1 MKKFLYDHQRK
12 IVTDNPLKAG
22 LFLGT
27 GSGKTRVALV
37 LAQGD
42 ILVICPKTQKE
53 DGNWEREYRE
63 VLTAPLDRYL
73 TKSTLPTLKPRLMVM
88 SKEEFRRDW
97 IGLPRFHTVIVDEAH
112 TCLGVTPNTR
122 QRNRM
127 PVPKASQLY
136 EALEAYLLKAK
147 PDRLYLCTATIVKSP
162 MTVWAAAKLLGK
174 ELDFY
179 KFRDAFYTRLPMPG
193 REVFVPKRTPE
204 IKDKLARLVHS
215 LGYVGRLD
223 EYFDVPEQTFIT
235 KYVELTAKQQARI
248 RELRLEYPE
257 PIVRIGKQHQVEN
270 GVLAGDEFNAPEM
283 FDSNKEDAILEYALQ
298 FPRMVIFVKYTAQIA
313 KLGRILMEE
322 GYQVRT
328 LDGSTK
334 NRGAL
339 LKQVNNMK
347 EYILICQIQVSAGW
361 EIPDCPVMIFA
372 SMSYSFVDRAQAE
385 GRIHRANKLKKNLY
399 VTLVTK
405 GGVDEAVAQSIA
417 NKTDF
422 NERLYTL

>member
-1 MKKFLYDHQRK
+1 MIKFLYDHQQK
-12 IVTDNPLKAG
+12 IVNDDPTKTG

-27 GSGKTRVALV
+27 GSGKTRTALV
-37 LAQGD
+37 LAKGD

-73 TKSTLPTLKPRLMVM
+73 TKSTLPTLKPRLVVM

-174 ELDFY
+174 KLDFY

-204 IKDKLARLVHS
+204 VKDKLARLVHS

-248 RELRLEYPE
+248 RELRMEFPE

-313 KLGRILMEE
+313 KLGRLLMEE

-334 NRGAL
+334 ERGKVIAEANK
-339 LKQVNNMK
+339 LKECIFIAQ
-347 EYILICQIQVSAGW
+347 CQIGAGW
-361 EIPDCPVMIFA
+361 ELPEYPVMVFA
-372 SMSYSFVDRAQAE
+372 SRNYSYVDYAQAI
-385 GRIHRANKLKKNLY
+385 GRIHRANNLKKNLY
-399 VTLVTK
+399 INLVVK
-405 GGVDEAVAQSIA
+405 GGVDDAVDQSLS
-417 NKTDF
+417 NKQDF
-422 NERLYTL
+422 DERLYHL